1 MAKNKL
7 LSLNDLRD
15 RGVPYHRVHIARLER
30 AGKFPRRV
38 RLNDAGRVAWV
49 ESRIR
54 EAGDHPPGRTIA
66 SAGSM
71 DLGQTGHSKDD
82 VL

>member
-49 ESRIR
+49 ESEI
-54 EAGDHPPGRTIA
+54 DQYIA
-66 SAGSM
+66 ERVAAR
-71 DLGQTGHSKDD
+71 DD
-82 VL
+82 DT